1 MIKQNLPLLRSKMT
15 YKVKMANKTFNKI
28 LKKTLSV
35 YLNKRYRIEFD
46 DKDIRGVEPPFVIVG
61 NHTNNWDA
69 FILSYKI
76 KDPVHYVASIEQF
89 RGRFMRF
96 VMGLV
101 GSIPKTKSMSDA
113 AAVKGMFKVRNNGG
127 IVGIYPEG
135 KRSWDGKTE
144 EILYPTAK
152 MLKSMNVPVIS
163 VLTHGAYLT
172 HPRWAHKARRG
183 KIHLKYS
190 VLFTAEDI
198 KTLSTDEIYERMC
211 RTIQTNEY
219 EWQEREMIPFI
230 GPGPAED
237 LELALFICPKC
248 KGVGKLFSKGDTF
261 TCTACGEKVRYN
273 KYGYFEKDGSE
284 KPIFKSVQ
292 DWNQWQMEQ
301 LEETIRIRMTNPELP
316 IFEDTDATLYT
327 GDPYVSLKKDRK
339 GSILLYVDRIEFK
352 DQNGNKECYDIS
364 GMNGVSTHLKD
375 RFDFYHEG
383 KLHRFSFIDHHTSA
397 NKWSEAYDR
406 IKKITRAEK

>member
-1 MIKQNLPLLRSKMT
+1 MKFIKQGNKMK
-15 YKVKMANKTFNKI
+15 YKVKMASKIFNRI

-35 YLNKRYRIEFD
+35 YLNKRYRVEFD
-46 DKDIRGVEPPFVIVG
+46 DKEIQGIEPPFVIVG

-69 FILSYKI
+69 FIVAYKI
-76 KDPVHYVASIEQF
+76 KDPVHFVASIEQF
-89 RGRFMRF
+89 RGPFMKF

-144 EILYPTAK
+144 DILYPTAK

-183 KIHLKYS
+183 KILLKYD

-198 KTLSTDEIYERMC
+198 KNLSVDEIYGRMC
-211 RTIQTNEY
+211 RAIQTNEY
-219 EWQEREMIPFI
+219 EWQEKEMIPFV
-230 GPGPAED
+230 GPRPAED
-237 LELALFICPKC
+237 MELSLFICPRC
-248 KGVGKLFSKGDTF
+248 NQIGKLYSKGDTL
-261 TCTACGEKVRYN
+261 TCKACGEAVRYN
-273 KYGYFEKDGSE
+273 IYGYFEKDSGE
-284 KPIFKSVQ
+284 KPIFKSFL
-292 DWNQWQMEQ
+292 DWNQWQMGR
-301 LEETIRIRMTNPELP
+301 LEEMIRIRMTRPELP
-316 IFEDTDATLYT
+316 IFEDTDVTLYT

-339 GSILLYVDRIEFK
+339 GAICLYINRIEFK
-352 DQNGNKECYDIS
+352 DKDGNTECYDIS
-364 GMNGVSTHLKD
+364 RMNGVSTHLKD

-383 KLHRFSFIDHHTSA
+383 KFHRVAFKDHHTSA
-397 NKWSEAYDR
+397 NKWTEAYDR
-406 IKKITRAEK
+406 IKKIAGV